1 MIKKI
6 LISFAAATLF
16 YPASTAQAQS
26 IPALNAV
33 NSVILAR
40 KFIRGEF
47 ADRTVTPISY
57 RGQQFPMQR
66 AIPEKLSGPGAD
78 QITFLEALLEKCH
91 LTMFS
96 DSSAAV
102 CPASQ
107 LTTIKATQA
116 IVAKVRPLWSQKN
129 YRDEIAFYMAE
140 DARRQRAMAS
150 AALAK

>member
-1 MIKKI
+1 MIKK
-6 LISFAAATLF
+6 LLVSFAAATLF
-16 YPASTAQAQS
+16 CSASTAQAQI
-26 IPALNAV
+26 IPAV
-33 NSVILAR
+33 NTVILAR

-57 RGQQFPMQR
+57 RGQQFPIQR

-78 QITFLEALLEKCH
+78 QIAFLEAQLEKCH

-116 IVAKVRPLWSQKN
+116 IVAKVRPLWNQKN

-140 DARRQRAMAS
+140 DTRRQRAMAS